1 MLPLIISPNPIL
13 RREGA
18 TIPTP
23 LSPEIVDL
31 AKEMFVAMKHYDGI
45 GLAAPQI
52 DQSIQLMVINRSGTP
67 TAFFNPVILK
77 KSWSKIDMEE
87 GCLSV
92 PGVFGIVRRP
102 KKIYVR
108 YYNIKNEL
116 KEEWIDAMVARIF
129 QHEVD
134 HLNGILF
141 IDKTKKIIQ
150 GEELLKKF
158 MN

>member
-13 RREGA
+13 RHVGT
-18 TIPTP
+18 TITTP
-23 LSPEIVDL
+23 LSPEMIDL
-31 AKEMFVAMKHYDGI
+31 AKEMFIAMKHYDGI

-52 DQSIQLMVINRSGTP
+52 GQSIQLMVINQSGTP

-77 KSWSKIDMEE
+77 KSWAKINMEE

-108 YYNIKNEL
+108 YYTIKNEL
-116 KEEWIDAMVARIF
+116 KEEWLDSMIARIF

-150 GEELLKKF
+150 GQELLDNYTK
-158 MN
+158 